1 VTGIATA
8 LVTSL
13 ILLALQTW
21 QRPIR
26 SFLPDKAVLD
36 DLTYKMITIGFP
48 LLTLMLITGS
58 IWANRAWGSYWSWD
72 PKEDWALITWFVYAT
87 YLHVRITKGW
97 SGRKSAYFSLVGF
110 AVVMFTFLGVTYLL
124 PGMHAYAN

>member
-1 VTGIATA
+1 M
-8 LVTSL
+8 
-13 ILLALQTW
+13 
-21 QRPIR
+21 
-26 SFLPDKAVLD
+26 LD

-72 PKEDWALITWFVYAT
+72 PKEDWALITWLVYAT
-87 YLHVRITKGW
+87 YLHVRITRGW
-97 SGRKSAYFSLVGF
+97 SGRKSAYFSIVGF